1 MWDFLNTNGG
11 AVQAIAAILIAV
23 LTIVLVGATLRYV
36 HLTNQIARASRLQA
50 ESAQKPVLTFLRD
63 EAATPE
69 IPELMDHAVKGTEML
84 SAAASPMRIVNIGS
98 GPALQV
104 TWSITT
110 GESFGGADRTTQGFT
125 PYVAVGD
132 SFPSWSV
139 THVKMA
145 GLQFRMELECRYE
158 SLSGT
163 KYVSKTVVDKKK
175 VVSFKST
182 SLAKES

>member
-1 MWDFLNTNGG
+1 MTKQMG
-11 AVQAIAAILIAV
+11 
-23 LTIVLVGATLRYV
+23 RPS
-36 HLTNQIARASRLQA
+36 HLQA
-50 ESAQKPVLTFLRD
+50 ESAKRLVLTFLRE

-132 SFPSWSV
+132 AFP
-139 THVKMA
+139 
-145 GLQFRMELECRYE
+145 R
-158 SLSGT
+158 
-163 KYVSKTVVDKKK
+163 
-175 VVSFKST
+175 
-182 SLAKES
+182 